1 MIKKQKIETW
11 LNKIN
16 YLNSFEDIIRYDL
29 KPFNIIEIQHTRF
42 VILKRLYS
50 QVQDTD
56 IDIWGFLLMEFEN
69 NRTLEIIMTDDNKL
83 PDLKKIG
90 RPNGKKY

>member
-11 LNKIN
+11 QNKIN

-29 KPFNIIEIQHTRF
+29 KPFSIIEIQRTRF

-50 QVQDTD
+50 HVKETD
-56 IDIWGFLLMEFEN
+56 IDIWGFVLLEFEN
-69 NRTLEIIMTDDNKL
+69 NRTLEILFTDDNQL
-83 PDLKKIG
+83 PDLKKMG
-90 RPNGKKY
+90 KPNGKN